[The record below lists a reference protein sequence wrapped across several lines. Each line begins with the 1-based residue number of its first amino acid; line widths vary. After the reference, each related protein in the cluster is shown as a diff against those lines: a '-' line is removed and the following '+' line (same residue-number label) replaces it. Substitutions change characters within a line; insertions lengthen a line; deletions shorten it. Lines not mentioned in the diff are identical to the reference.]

1 MKNIIFKTSFLAV
14 LFSAMSCQDKLDTPS
29 GNEAS
34 AIYMPEQ
41 TATINIASST
51 VGGQTDVEVRLAKR
65 NDEDVKA
72 TISMDDF
79 FAAYNKKNNTRYK
92 VLPASE
98 YKIYQVGDPSNVM
111 KDGKIVVNI
120 KKKEAAAK
128 IRVVVN
134 PLSDETYPIGIKYAI
149 PLRITSAGVS
159 RILENDRAVVSF
171 NRPFKTSV
179 GEIKKGNNF
188 SVALDPTIPTT
199 AEFTIQGHF
208 VFSNFDNT
216 GMGHYW
222 NQSMINF
229 RGGPGSNWW
238 YTRVNKGSFQVKDL
252 DADGDATEIKMD
264 VKTGTWYQVSYV
276 YKDNN
281 LKVYINGKLAKTF
294 VRPNLSFV
302 KGEGGAITVG
312 NAGNDDSRDYRIRE
326 VRVWNRALTEA
337 EINDNLYL
345 PVDPDAEGLLVYL
358 PIDKKNGFKELTKY
372 NNKVTFGKSGHDP
385 KTQPPVQESDISVEW
400 TKNVKF
406 PSDTFTTTTD

>member
-1 MKNIIFKTSFLAV
+1 MKNIVLKTSFLAV
-14 LFSAMSCQDKLDTPS
+14 LFSAMGCQDKLDTPS

-51 VGGQTDVEVRLAKR
+51 VGGHTDLEVRLAKR

-120 KKKEAAAK
+120 KKKEATAK
-128 IRVVVN
+128 IRIEVN
-134 PLSDETYPIGIKYAI
+134 PLSDTTYPIAIKYAI

-159 RILENDRAVVSF
+159 RILEKDRAVISF

-179 GEIKKGNNF
+179 VEIKQGHNF
-188 SVALDPTIPTT
+188 IVELDPNYPTT
-199 AEFTIQGHF
+199 SEFTIQGHY
-208 VFSNFDNT
+208 VFLNWDHITN
-216 GMGHYW
+216 YW
-222 NQSMINF
+222 NQSPVFF
-229 RGGPGSNWW
+229 RGGDGSNWF
-238 YTRVNKGSFQVKDL
+238 YTRIGKDSFQVKDL
-252 DADGDATEIKMD
+252 DSDGDATYQKYEFKLN
-264 VKTGTWYQVSYV
+264 TWYQLSYV
-276 YKDNN
+276 YKDNV
-281 LKVYINGKLAKTF
+281 LKVYVNGKLSKSF

-302 KGEGGAITVG
+302 KGEDSLIEVG
-312 NAGNDDSRDYRIRE
+312 NRGSENSRDYRLRE
-326 VRVWNRALTEA
+326 VRVWNRALSEA

-345 PVDPDAEGLLVYL
+345 PVDPESDGLMIYL
-358 PIDKKNGFKELTKY
+358 PLDKEHGFKDITK
-372 NNKVTFGKSGHDP
+372 NNNRVVFGTDAVDPRKDKSL
-385 KTQPPVQESDISVEW
+385 KESDLNFKW
-400 TKNVKF
+400 TENVKF
-406 PSDTFTTTTD
+406 PSETFTTTTE